1 MLLTAIENLTSRALQ
16 ETGQHW
22 ESMDTN
28 ILHNVDNKSNV
39 KDSSVDMILKNDS
52 TDDVD
57 LEIEAEYINGESIK
71 SSDMYHSNGSSGS
84 SSNSFL
90 TEDFKAAYSDRKSKE
105 TTIALSNTHQGI
117 FQYND
122 RNLAHVEHDANPSS
136 VINNISYKL
145 FESSMHPTNDN
156 TGKNTKDISIDIS
169 GNNNKDVGMEE

>member
-28 ILHNVDNKSNV
+28 ILHNADNKSNV
-39 KDSSVDMILKNDS
+39 KDSSVDMISKNDS
-52 TDDVD
+52 TDSVD
-57 LEIEAEYINGESIK
+57 LEIEAESINGESIK
-71 SSDMYHSNGSSGS
+71 SNDMYHSNGSSGS

-90 TEDFKAAYSDRKSKE
+90 TEDVKAAYIDKKSKE
-105 TTIALSNTHQGI
+105 TIALSNTHQSI
-117 FQYND
+117 YQYND
-122 RNLAHVEHDANPSS
+122 KNLAQVEQQAIPSS

-145 FESSMHPTNDN
+145 FESSIHPTNDN
-156 TGKNTKDISIDIS
+156 TGKDTKDISIDIS